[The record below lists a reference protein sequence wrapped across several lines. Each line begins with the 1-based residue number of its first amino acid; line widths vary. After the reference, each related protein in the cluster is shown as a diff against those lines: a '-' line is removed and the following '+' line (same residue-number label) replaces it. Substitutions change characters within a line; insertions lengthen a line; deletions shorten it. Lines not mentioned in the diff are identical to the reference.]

1 MFPPLPL
8 LYKAALQTAFGTE
21 KKESKTR
28 VVYIFYYIPYMKL
41 FFKEMQNTFFNTSRF
56 IATKILFYKEAW
68 SPYYNGNGTNT
79 TLSKTSN

>member
-1 MFPPLPL
+1 
-8 LYKAALQTAFGTE
+8 
-21 KKESKTR
+21 
-28 VVYIFYYIPYMKL
+28 MKL